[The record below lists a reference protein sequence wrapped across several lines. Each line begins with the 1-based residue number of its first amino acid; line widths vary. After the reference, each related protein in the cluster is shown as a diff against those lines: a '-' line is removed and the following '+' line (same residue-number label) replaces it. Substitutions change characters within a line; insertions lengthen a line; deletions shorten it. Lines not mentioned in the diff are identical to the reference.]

1 MKLKGKLLSIVL
13 YPPKGGKYVNFIV
26 EEIPDELKGMEDIPV
41 TITVERREDEE
52 HLTDG
57 R

>member
-13 YPPKGGKYVNFIV
+13 YPPKGGKWVNFEV
-26 EEIPDELKGMEDIPV
+26 EDIPEELYGMEDIPV
-41 TITVERREDEE
+41 TITVERRNDEE

-57 R
+57 